1 MKKNLSAP
9 QRLSASALRTGHL
22 VGLILAGGEGARWG
36 GPKAWALL
44 PNGGSFLNACGM
56 TLREAGASPIVAT
69 LPPQAEDP
77 QIDGLDVLALSKPGM
92 DMFGSLRAGLG
103 RLVETPSWRVV
114 AVLPV
119 DHPLVRPETVVELAA
134 VAGSSTI
141 PSFNGKHGHPV
152 CLDREVASAIV
163 CGELAGPTLRDVLH
177 AVKTLSVPVDD
188 PGVVANC
195 NTPAAGA
202 PARVRRPPP
211 QNKIFFK
218 KF

>member
-1 MKKNLSAP
+1 MRLCVFAP
-9 QRLSASALRTGHL
+9 LRCLPGPL
-22 VGLILAGGEGARWG
+22 VYWWWIVLAGLILAGGEGTRWG
-36 GPKAWALL
+36 RPKAWALL
-44 PNGGSFLNACGM
+44 PDGRRFLDACGM
-56 TLREAGASPIVAT
+56 TLCEAGASPIVAT
-69 LPPQAEDP
+69 LPPVTEDP
-77 QIDGLDVLALSKPGM
+77 RIDGLEMIALPEPGM

-103 RLVETPSWRVV
+103 RLVEIPSWRVV

-177 AVKTLSVPVDD
+177 AVKTHSLPVDD
-188 PGVVANC
+188 PGVIANC
-195 NTPAAGA
+195 NTPAALSEA
-202 PARVRRPPP
+202 LKAA
-211 QNKIFFK
+211 NSEF
-218 KF
+218 